1 MEGRECK
8 IFTEVEKC
16 NTLTTEIWMSGLKY
30 LEGKKNSK
38 IEGYKDAYMLLTM
51 FILHIQRQH

>member
-30 LEGKKNSK
+30 LEGKKIQK
-38 IEGYKDAYMLLTM
+38 LKATKML
-51 FILHIQRQH
+51 ICY